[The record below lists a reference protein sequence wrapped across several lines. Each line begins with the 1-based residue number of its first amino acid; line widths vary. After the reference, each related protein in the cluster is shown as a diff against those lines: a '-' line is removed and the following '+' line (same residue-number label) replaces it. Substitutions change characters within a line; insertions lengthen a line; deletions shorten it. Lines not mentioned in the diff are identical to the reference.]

1 MTDKEIEQMWKD
13 FENVVF
19 DEDEDGEFILSKN
32 WSSVKLDTSDLPNA
46 NRSYSSKDIIAYAEG
61 VFSDKIMHLSP
72 VLLIRSKT
80 FCICLVI

>member
-32 WSSVKLDTSDLPNA
+32 WKYFGKVRCARMFGAGLTNITLRALDFYQSVF
-46 NRSYSSKDIIAYAEG
+46 
-61 VFSDKIMHLSP
+61 V
-72 VLLIRSKT
+72 
-80 FCICLVI
+80 

>member
-32 WSSVKLDTSDLPNA
+32 WKYFGKGTLRSDVW
-46 NRSYSSKDIIAYAEG
+46 SWFDEHHSKG
-61 VFSDKIMHLSP
+61 VGFLSEC
-72 VLLIRSKT
+72 
-80 FCICLVI
+80 FCMKVPQGTEI